1 MKSTIKTSLHDFP
14 VLLLLYAVHGL
25 SLHMLLNSLHGCI
38 HLRSYIT
45 NVYMLASAFAVECSA
60 RLYALPNPFAFECSL
75 WMRALSVHL
84 LLNAVHGC
92 VHLRYK
98 KYHVHMHRPVHL
110 LLNAV
115 HRCVNSRMHT
125 AQVCTLCPVE
135 LLLNA
140 VQDCVF
146 NIK

>member
-14 VLLLLYAVHGL
+14 VHLLLYAVHGL

-38 HLRSYIT
+38 HLRSYIA
-45 NVYMLASAFAVECSA
+45 NAYMLASAFAVECSP

-84 LLNAVHGC
+84 LLKAVHAC
-92 VHLRYK
+92 VHLRYNTIHG
-98 KYHVHMHRPVHL
+98 YVFCSVHL

-115 HRCVNSRMHT
+115 DGCLHIRSTTVDGYMLTQSICG
-125 AQVCTLCPVE
+125 
-135 LLLNA
+135 
-140 VQDCVF
+140 
-146 NIK
+146 